1 MKTALF
7 ALFLMTSVST
17 AAFAADQ
24 TDGKSESYAVREI
37 ICSQKYV
44 AATGAAS
51 PDYQPGVDV
60 NGKPVVPA
68 DVAAPAAPV
77 SPDYVEVPMTID
89 LARVM
94 NLLPAGAEMKLPVA
108 NLKLYK
114 DGKVEYNGQ
123 DITSRTTDM
132 CGNHGRG
139 QEKPQPAP
147 VTAEDNKHVQTRV
160 APAETVSPR
169 PVPQYPTPA
178 QPEDMTPQPG
188 SVAQSSTGPVPKVEI
203 KLPKSSVNVTR

>member
-7 ALFLMTSVST
+7 ALFLMTSVSS

-24 TDGKSESYAVREI
+24 TDGNSGSYAVREI

-44 AATGAAS
+44 PAKGAAG

-68 DVAAPAAPV
+68 DGSTPAAPI

-94 NLLPAGAEMKLPVA
+94 NLLPAGSEMKLPVA
-108 NLKLYK
+108 NLKLFK

-139 QEKPQPAP
+139 EAQPKSSP
-147 VTAEDNKHVQTRV
+147 VTAEDQTHAQTRV
-160 APAETVSPR
+160 APAETVNPK
-169 PVPQYPTPA
+169 PEPQYQTPP
-178 QPEDMTPQPG
+178 QPEDMAPQPG
-188 SVAQSSTGPVPKVEI
+188 SVAPSSTGPVPKVEI